1 MDNNNQKKKLKRSE
15 ALIKAQRKYYQ
26 KIKDEKTE
34 VYQKILKRQIDYLK
48 NYRKKV
54 KVDNP
59 SKYNQIK
66 EKDRIHSN
74 KYYHEN
80 KDKILEQRRVIRY
93 NKKDEAFEKF
103 LHDNIIEE
111 MLEIN
116 L

>member
-1 MDNNNQKKKLKRSE
+1 MDNKNQKNKLKRSE

-26 KIKDEKTE
+26 KIKDEKSE
-34 VYQKILKRQIDYLK
+34 VYQKIMKRQIDYLK

-54 KVDNP
+54 KVENP
-59 SKYNQIK
+59 SRYNQIK

-80 KDKILEQRRVIRY
+80 KNKILEQRRVIRY
-93 NKKDEAFEKF
+93 NKRDEAFEKF
-103 LHDNIIEE
+103 LNDNIIEE

>member
-1 MDNNNQKKKLKRSE
+1 MDNDKKLKRSK
-15 ALIKAQRKYYQ
+15 ALVKAQRKYYQ
-26 KIKDEKTE
+26 KIKEENTE
-34 VYQKILKRQIDYLK
+34 VFQRLMKRQLDYLK

-80 KDKILEQRRVIRY
+80 KDKILEQRRVIRH
-93 NKKDEAFEKF
+93 NKKDEAFERF
-103 LHDNIIEE
+103 LHENIIEE
-111 MLEIN
+111 MLEKD

>member
-1 MDNNNQKKKLKRSE
+1 MDNDNKLKRSK
-15 ALIKAQRKYYQ
+15 ALVKAQRKYYQ
-26 KIKDEKTE
+26 KIKEQNTE
-34 VYQKILKRQIDYLK
+34 VFQRLMKRQLDYLK

-93 NKKDEAFEKF
+93 NKRDEAFERF

-111 MLEIN
+111 MLEKD